1 MSESPDPFVVER
13 ARPWGLAYR
22 MLGSRA
28 DADDVVQ
35 DAWLRWNGADQTGVA
50 NPAAWLTTVASRLAV
65 DRLRVRSRE
74 RQRYVG
80 PWLPEPVLTGEP
92 LVGSED
98 PTELADS
105 LSIGFLAMLERLEPI
120 ERVVFL
126 LSDVFDEPFR
136 DIANVVDRSEAAC
149 RQIASRARR
158 RVRDER
164 RIRTFRPSRSEAD
177 RLVEAFCLASVTG
190 DLDGLSA
197 LLDAGVVL
205 VSDGGAHAHAAR
217 RPVVGRPRVIR
228 LITNLTKRMAP
239 RLTGVRLA
247 QINGEPGVILD
258 GAHGPIV
265 ALAFDVGTAIE
276 NIYAIVNQRRYS
288 TICSARWDAS
298 GANRR
303 QRAAESR

>member
-1 MSESPDPFVVER
+1 M
-13 ARPWGLAYR
+13 
-22 MLGSRA
+22 
-28 DADDVVQ
+28 
-35 DAWLRWNGADQTGVA
+35 
-50 NPAAWLTTVASRLAV
+50 
-65 DRLRVRSRE
+65 
-74 RQRYVG
+74 
-80 PWLPEPVLTGEP
+80 
-92 LVGSED
+92 
-98 PTELADS
+98 
-105 LSIGFLAMLERLEPI
+105 
-120 ERVVFL
+120 FL